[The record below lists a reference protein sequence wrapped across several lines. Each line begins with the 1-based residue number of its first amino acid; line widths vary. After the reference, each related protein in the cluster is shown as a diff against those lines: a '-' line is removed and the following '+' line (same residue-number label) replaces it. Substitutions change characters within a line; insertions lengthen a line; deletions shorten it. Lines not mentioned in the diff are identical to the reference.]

1 MQLTITEAAVEK
13 LRYFAEKQGKDKYG
27 LKVDV
32 YPGGCA
38 GFQYAMDL
46 VEAPGPEDQTLTSNG
61 VNVYVQKTHA
71 SLLDGIK
78 IDYVDNIMGG
88 GFSIDNPNA
97 KSACGCGH
105 SFTA

>member
-1 MQLTITEAAVEK
+1 MQLTITKPAKEK
-13 LRYFAEKQGKDKYG
+13 LAYFAEKQGKKQFG

-46 VEAPGPEDQTLTSNG
+46 VDAAGPEDL
-61 VNVYVQKTHA
+61 VVEA
-71 SLLDGIK
+71 DGIK
-78 IDYVDNIMGG
+78 VFVQKSYEPLLAGMTIDYVENMMGG

-97 KSACGCGH
+97 KSSCGCGH
-105 SFTA
+105 SFQA